1 MAIKLLQHQLDFLNS
16 SHRHTALIGGFR
28 SGKSHAGVYKTLAK
42 KLQLPNVDVAY
53 YLPTYPLIKD
63 IAYPKFTEALEKQNI
78 PYTLNQ
84 SDHNFITPYGR
95 IIMRSLI
102 NTELIVGY
110 EVGYSL
116 VDESDLLPKSKMEQ
130 AMIKIIARNS
140 VKTTG
145 NNNATDFVSTPEG
158 FRFMHDFFIKN
169 SNSTKNLIK
178 ATTHDNPFISD
189 SYIETLKDTYTKEQL
204 DAYLNGE
211 FVNLNLKSVYT
222 AYNRE
227 AHTTDEKPKPME
239 LLYIGLDFNITNMN
253 AVIHV
258 LRNGKLYAIGEVV
271 GAYDTQSMADA
282 LKENYPNH
290 RFIINPD
297 ASGNARSTSGAS
309 DFEILKKNGFIIKAP
324 SQNPS
329 VKERVNAVNLAFQK
343 NIYGVNYKACPN
355 YAEALE
361 NQTYKNGVPDKTSG
375 FDHIT
380 EAGGYCIVQ
389 NLFKSNIVSW

>member
-1 MAIKLLQHQLDFLNS
+1 MPIELLKHQLDFIKSNY
-16 SHRHTALIGGFR
+16 RHTALVGGFR

-42 KLQLPNVDVAY
+42 KLSLPNVDVAY

-63 IAYPKFTEALEKQNI
+63 IAYPKFSEALDRQKI

-116 VDESDLLPKSKMEQ
+116 VDESDLLPKAKMEQ
-130 AMIKIIARNS
+130 AMIKIVARNS
-140 VKTTG
+140 VKTIG

-158 FRFMHDFFIKN
+158 FRFMYDFFIKN
-169 SNSTKNLIK
+169 NNDTKNLIK
-178 ATTHDNPFISD
+178 ATTRDNPFISD
-189 SYIETLKDTYTKEQL
+189 TYIKTLKDNYTAEQL
-204 DAYLNGE
+204 EAYLNGE
-211 FVNLNLKSVYT
+211 FVNLNSKSVYNS
-222 AYNRE
+222 YNRN
-227 AHTTDEKPKPME
+227 AHRTNENPKPME
-239 LLYIGLDFNITNMN
+239 LLYVGLDFNITNMN
-253 AVIHV
+253 AVIHI

-309 DFEILKKNGFIIKAP
+309 DFAILKKNGFIIKAP
-324 SQNPS
+324 TKNPS
-329 VKERVNAVNLAFQK
+329 VQERVNAVNLAFQK
-343 NIYGVNYKACPN
+343 NIYFVNDKLCPN
-355 YAEALE
+355 YAESLE
-361 NQTYKNGVPDKTSG
+361 NQTYKNGIPDKTSG

-389 NLFKSNIVSW
+389 NLFKNSVIKW